1 MRNTDIRSNLA
12 KENIMEIGASSMAA
26 REVAL
31 NKANVGQDILQK
43 TLEKTEQLEQADTAK
58 PVKEVAGDK
67 QGRID
72 IYA

>member
-1 MRNTDIRSNLA
+1 
-12 KENIMEIGASSMAA
+12 MEIGASSMAA

-43 TLEKTEQLEQADTAK
+43 TLEKTEQSQQADTAK
-58 PVKEVAGDK
+58 PVKEVAADK